1 MPGVSRATTRRIGLL
16 GGSFNPAHAG
26 HLHISL
32 EALKR
37 LGLDEVWWLVSPQN
51 PLKSDDGMEPLPTR
65 VARARQLAR
74 HPHIRIEAPELM
86 LGTRYTLDTVQ
97 ALKRAYPHAQF
108 VWLMGADI
116 LPQLV
121 DWAGWRDLFA
131 AVPIAAFAR
140 PGWGYAALAAP
151 APRTFERFRLQAT
164 EARRLATCEP
174 PAWCFI
180 PSRLDNHSATA
191 IRAVRPRRTRAKGKT
206 IPDQTR
212 TLPDRS
218 KASDALLAEVRQ
230 SLDDNKA
237 EDVIVI
243 DLKDKSAF
251 ADYMVIASGRSTRQV
266 VAIAENLADKL
277 KQSGRGYT
285 PVEGKQ
291 TGDWVLVDAGDV
303 VVHVFRP
310 EARSF
315 YALEK
320 MWTLEDEAAAK
331 PVKTAKPTRKVAVK
345 KAAAKPAARRKRAP

>member
-1 MPGVSRATTRRIGLL
+1 
-16 GGSFNPAHAG
+16 
-26 HLHISL
+26 
-32 EALKR
+32 
-37 LGLDEVWWLVSPQN
+37 
-51 PLKSDDGMEPLPTR
+51 
-65 VARARQLAR
+65 
-74 HPHIRIEAPELM
+74 
-86 LGTRYTLDTVQ
+86 
-97 ALKRAYPHAQF
+97 
-108 VWLMGADI
+108 
-116 LPQLV
+116 
-121 DWAGWRDLFA
+121 
-131 AVPIAAFAR
+131 VPIAAFAR

-180 PSRLDNHSATA
+180 PSRLDSHSATA

-218 KASDALLAEVRQ
+218 KASEALLAEVRQ

-320 MWTLEDEAAAK
+320 MWMLEDEAAAK

>member
-331 PVKTAKPTRKVAVK
+331 PVKTTKPTRKVAVK

>member
-97 ALKRAYPHAQF
+97 ALKRAYPHAQV

-331 PVKTAKPTRKVAVK
+331 PVKTTKPTRKVAVK